1 MSLPQPL
8 LDALG
13 TTVTRTEALAGG
25 DLSQVARVTLADGRD
40 MVTKRGPLVDAEAR
54 MLSAMAHVH
63 APVPQVRHAEHG
75 LICLDYLPPAPA
87 TSAGWR
93 DFGAALAR
101 MHSWDGQ
108 DYGWTED
115 YAFGDVRIE
124 NAAAASWPAF
134 WGERRLLPFLPH
146 LPAALGARLEALAA
160 DLGDRLPASPKPALL
175 HGDLWG
181 GNVHFTDQG
190 AFMIDPA
197 CYYGHS
203 EVDLAMLT
211 LFGQPD
217 AAFWRGYG
225 RLEPGFEARRVIYQL
240 FPALVHLRLFGE
252 GYAPMV
258 TGLLDQAGV

>member
-13 TTVTRTEALAGG
+13 TSVAKTEALQGG
-25 DLSQVARVTLADGRD
+25 DLSQVARVTLEDGQS

-54 MLSAMAHVH
+54 MLSAMALVH
-63 APVPQVRHAEHG
+63 APVPQVLHAEHG
-75 LICLDYLPPAPA
+75 LICLEYLAPAPA
-87 TSAGWR
+87 TSGGWR
-93 DFGAALAR
+93 DFGAALAK

-108 DYGWTED
+108 DYGWSED

-124 NAAAASWPAF
+124 NETAASWPAF

-146 LPAALGARLEALAA
+146 LPAALAARIETLVK
-160 DLGDRLPASPKPALL
+160 DLGNRLPEAPKPALL

-181 GNVHFTDQG
+181 GNVHFTETG
-190 AFMIDPA
+190 AVMIDPA
-197 CYYGHS
+197 CYYGHA

-211 LFGQPD
+211 LFGEPD

-225 RLEPGFEARRVIYQL
+225 HLEQGVEARRGIYQL

-252 GYAPMV
+252 GYAGMV
-258 TGLLDQAGV
+258 TGLLDEAGV